1 MSNLVCHKTTV
12 ILIAD
17 LVLTI
22 PPDEQAKGD
31 AITQGGPEPQPVQLR
46 LAAGKV
52 MEVKAVSKIEPRMV
66 QVEFDAE
73 LPVGPESRFVRR
85 FGISLP
91 LSLMKEITRP
101 KLVPKSGNLVTARPS

>member
-46 LAAGKV
+46 LAA
-52 MEVKAVSKIEPRMV
+52 EARS
-66 QVEFDAE
+66 QVRQ
-73 LPVGPESRFVRR
+73 SRHR
-85 FGISLP
+85 
-91 LSLMKEITRP
+91 
-101 KLVPKSGNLVTARPS
+101 